1 MHHDYFEWAPCMETF
16 GFFAKCVLQTSTNL
30 FFFLKKSFWRRF
42 CQAEECE
49 KFFDELQMRSNR
61 FKLTFIN
68 TVQESCELYR
78 MILNNCR
85 YENPMN
91 LVNFSLV
98 QKNDEIIC
106 TVLLI
111 FRAFRGPKCF
121 DVLLGYKTSWKN
133 WYC

>member
-1 MHHDYFEWAPCMETF
+1 MTILNGHLAWRLLAF
-16 GFFAKCVLQTSTNL
+16 LQSVFYKHQPIF

-42 CQAEECE
+42 CQAEECD